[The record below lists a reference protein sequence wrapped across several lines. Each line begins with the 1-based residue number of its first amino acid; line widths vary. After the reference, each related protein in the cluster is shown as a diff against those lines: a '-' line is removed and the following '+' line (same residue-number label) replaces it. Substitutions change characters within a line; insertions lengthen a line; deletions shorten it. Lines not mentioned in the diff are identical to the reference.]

1 MRIDIFCALLRGFP
15 FLPIPLETAVDCK
28 DRDGRQRHSPAQGV
42 AIGLVDKIN
51 AVGPCR
57 TEHRHQA
64 LVHIHNEDLLTDH
77 KGRQAI
83 DIQQGDEN

>member
-1 MRIDIFCALLRGFP
+1 MRIDIFYALLRGFP
-15 FLPIPLETAVDCK
+15 FLPIPPETAVDCK

-42 AIGLVDKIN
+42 TIGLVDKIN

-64 LVHIHNEDLLTDH
+64 LVHFHDVGLLP
-77 KGRQAI
+77 R
-83 DIQQGDEN
+83 